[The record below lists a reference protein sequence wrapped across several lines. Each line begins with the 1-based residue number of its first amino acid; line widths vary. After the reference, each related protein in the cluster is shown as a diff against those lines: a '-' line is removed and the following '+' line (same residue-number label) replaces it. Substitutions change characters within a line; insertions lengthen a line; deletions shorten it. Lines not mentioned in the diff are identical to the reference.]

1 MARIPGGAVR
11 PNGSFGDDPASH
23 ISLSPYRVDEQRF
36 VLTRDVSRMTTP
48 HQGLLSQMRLLR
60 RVHQRSETHV
70 GENRCV

>member
-1 MARIPGGAVR
+1 MARISGEAVKTNDSLR
-11 PNGSFGDDPASH
+11 DDPASF
-23 ISLSPYRVDEQRF
+23 ISLTPYSVDEQRF